1 MLSVSYI
8 IYATCHRV
16 TTATRAAFP
25 SGECK
30 RANPHHTE
38 PQAAPAPAPHQ
49 ISADTPQTGRVGQDW
64 VVLQGGGGEMSSM
77 VYAPVPEGQHASCH
91 RVLGCEVCV
100 MAVNLSFA
108 ACGFLGIYQLGV
120 VGALQRHGQR
130 LLGGLHACGGAS
142 AGALVATVL
151 LTAPHKLESCK
162 DFAYRFAHS
171 VRRQTLGAI
180 TPGYDFMLELKK
192 GIEEILPCDAHQ
204 RAEDRLHVSITHSR
218 TRRNH
223 IVSKFS
229 SREELIQALLASS
242 FVPFYAGLK
251 PVEFQG
257 QTWID
262 GGFTD
267 SLPIMPQGR
276 TITVS
281 PFSGPLDI
289 CPSHN
294 GRTSLTLHLAN
305 MSVHFSRQ
313 NLLRLNQAL
322 FPPSESRMRAL
333 GQEGYE
339 DAVHFL
345 RREHWTSSA
354 S

>member
-1 MLSVSYI
+1 
-8 IYATCHRV
+8 
-16 TTATRAAFP
+16 
-25 SGECK
+25 
-30 RANPHHTE
+30 
-38 PQAAPAPAPHQ
+38 
-49 ISADTPQTGRVGQDW
+49 
-64 VVLQGGGGEMSSM
+64 
-77 VYAPVPEGQHASCH
+77 
-91 RVLGCEVCV
+91 

-120 VGALQRHGQR
+120 VGALQQHGR
-130 LLGGLHACGGAS
+130 SLLGRLHACGGAS
-142 AGALVATVL
+142 AGSLVATVL

-162 DFAYRFAHS
+162 DFTYRFADS
-171 VRRQTLGAI
+171 VRKQALGAV
-180 TPGYDFMLELKK
+180 TPGYDFMQELRD
-192 GIEEILPCDAHQ
+192 GINEILPQDAHL
-204 RAEDRLHVSITHSR
+204 RAEGRLHVSITHSK

-223 IVSKFS
+223 IVTSFS

-242 FVPFYAGLK
+242 FVPFYAGLN
-251 PVEFQG
+251 PVKFQG

-267 SLPIMPQGR
+267 SLPIMPGGR

-289 CPSHN
+289 CPTHT
-294 GRTSLTLHLAN
+294 GRSPLMLRLAN

-313 NLLRLNQAL
+313 NIVRLNQAL
-322 FPPSESRMRAL
+322 FPPTESRMRAL

-339 DAVHFL
+339 DAVNFL
-345 RREHWTSSA
+345 KKERWTSST